1 MANRDNR
8 FLIKR
13 SNVAGKVP
21 TAGQLLLGEMALN
34 TADVKLF
41 ASGTTENSI
50 LPIGW
55 DRISRTGDTVTGDY
69 IFNGNITANTL
80 TVTGETQ
87 LKGVIKNTGGDLVVG
102 NSILPDTDAPGV
114 NLGSSTKAFGRVYT
128 EMIALED
135 AEGADRIEITAP
147 SQTITGD
154 IAWKW
159 EMPYTGNTSGSL
171 LGITQQIG
179 TGNGNQYNSIWY
191 SLSGVNINVTTN
203 TAGTITLSASTG
215 GGGGEANTMSNVGG
229 GEPIFKQKTGVDFEL
244 RTLVAGNNITIT
256 SGATDLTIEALGGVA
271 SAITETITVGEN
283 VVAGDLVYLNTDTKY
298 WKVSNATE
306 ATSSTELRLVN
317 ATILADASGGA
328 IVQGRFT
335 TTGLSSGSTYWVGA
349 SGNYT
354 ATQPTGNG
362 DIVRYIGTAINS
374 TELEFNPDAVYIEIS
389 SSSGPGT
396 QPGYRAVTTSN
407 NILVTDFTVDVT
419 TTGDTTQTLPT
430 AVGIVG
436 KVFTVK
442 NSDNTSTS
450 TVTITTTGT
459 ELIDGLYGNG
469 TDVTITFPQ
478 SLTLQSTG
486 SGYIII

>member
-41 ASGTTENSI
+41 ASGTTDNSI

-69 IFNGNITANTL
+69 VFNGNITANTV
-80 TVTGETQ
+80 TVTGQTDLQ
-87 LKGVIKNTGGDLVVG
+87 GVVKNTAGANRIVFGHSLDPETDRSQTLGRTAKSWG
-102 NSILPDTDAPGV
+102 NVFTAKLT
-114 NLGSSTKAFGRVYT
+114 
-128 EMIALED
+128 LED
-135 AEGADRIEITAP
+135 DEAGGDRIEISAP
-147 SQTITGD
+147 IQDIGGD
-154 IAWKW
+154 VAWKW

-171 LGITQQIG
+171 MGITETIG
-179 TGNGNQYNSIWY
+179 TGNGVQYNSIWY
-191 SLSGVNINVTTN
+191 SLSGVNIDINTN

-215 GGGGEANTMSNVGG
+215 GGGGGEVNTASNVGSG
-229 GEPIFKQKTGVDFEL
+229 NNVFKKKTGVDLEF
-244 RTLVAGNNITIT
+244 RTLIAGNNINIT
-256 SGATDLTIEALGGVA
+256 SGATDLTIEAVGGVA

-283 VVAGDLVYLNTDTKY
+283 VVAGDLLYLNTDQKY
-298 WKVSNATE
+298 WKASNAAE
-306 ATSSTELRLVN
+306 ATSSTELRLAN

-396 QPGYRAVTTSN
+396 QPGYRAVTSSG
-407 NILVTDFTVDVT
+407 NILATDWTVDVI

-430 AVGIVG
+430 SVGVIG
-436 KVFTVK
+436 KVYNIK
-442 NSDNTSTS
+442 NSDTTSTS
-450 TVTITTTGT
+450 TVTLVGTGGQT
-459 ELIDGLYGNG
+459 MDGE
-469 TDVTITFPQ
+469 TSITFQFPVNITVQ
-478 SLTLQSTG
+478 SNG
-486 SGYIII
+486 SNWILI